1 LKAYPG
7 SKKSLII
14 VEKHSELEEDPYH
27 FYEYSDGEL
36 SELLFTMELLDETIL
51 DVTIDFVK

>member
-1 LKAYPG
+1 
-7 SKKSLII
+7 LII

-27 FYEYSDGEL
+27 FYAYSDGEL